1 VGILGTA
8 EDAPIALIVT
18 GTSLES
24 DGFAKAAEKELN
36 KIPGATGKLSV
47 ETGNPE
53 INVKVDRDKCPWTF
67 FTNCWYDH
75 ANCL

>member
-24 DGFAKAAEKELN
+24 AMVLQAAEKELN
-36 KIPGATGKLSV
+36 KIPEPL
-47 ETGNPE
+47 E
-53 INVKVDRDKCPWTF
+53 
-67 FTNCWYDH
+67 
-75 ANCL
+75 